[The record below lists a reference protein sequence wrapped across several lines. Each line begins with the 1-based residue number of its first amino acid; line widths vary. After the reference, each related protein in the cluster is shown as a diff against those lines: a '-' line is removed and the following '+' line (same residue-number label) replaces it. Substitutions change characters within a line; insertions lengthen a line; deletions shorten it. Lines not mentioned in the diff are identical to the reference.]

1 MFTDLLPEASALAQ
15 VILVD
20 LVLAGDNAI
29 AVGLIA
35 ASVKPSMRRRL
46 IATGIIAATI
56 MRIVFAVSITQLL
69 KVPGLLLFGGLL
81 LLWVCWRL
89 YVEIRGHREKKSHDV
104 NVEQLSGKSNF
115 NSALIQILI
124 ADLSMSLDNVLAVAG
139 IARDHLYILV
149 FGLVLSVALMLV
161 AATAIANQI
170 NKRPWIAYLGV
181 VIIFYVACVMIW
193 DGGQE
198 VITLLNS

>member
-1 MFTDLLPEASALAQ
+1 MFTELLPEASALVQ
-15 VILVD
+15 VIIVD

-35 ASVKPSMRRRL
+35 ASVKPSMRKRL

-56 MRIVFAVSITQLL
+56 MRIVFAVSIAQLL
-69 KVPGLLLFGGLL
+69 KIPGLLLFGGLL

-89 YVEIRGHREKKSHDV
+89 YVEIRGHNEKKSHDV
-104 NVEQLSGKSNF
+104 NAERLSGKSKF

-161 AATAIANQI
+161 AATAIATQI

-181 VIIFYVACVMIW
+181 AIIFYVACVMIW

-198 VITLLNS
+198 VITLLDT

>member
-56 MRIVFAVSITQLL
+56 MRIIFAVSITQLL

-89 YVEIRGHREKKSHDV
+89 YVEIRGHGEKKRREM
-104 NVEQLSGKSNF
+104 NVERLSGKSNF

-139 IARDHLYILV
+139 IARDHLYILI

-198 VITLLNS
+198 VFTLLES

>member
-89 YVEIRGHREKKSHDV
+89 YVEIRGHREKKRHDV

-115 NSALIQILI
+115 NSALVQILI

-181 VIIFYVACVMIW
+181 AIIFYVACVMIW